1 MDGKSSTVNSKL
13 PFMLASFFWRGEEG
27 SVRAQALTA
36 KVLILSPDAVHNLE
50 VYLNELF
57 LLLLQAK
64 WDLIWCVIYPWIN
77 YPLVLFAP

>member
-1 MDGKSSTVNSKL
+1 
-13 PFMLASFFWRGEEG
+13 MLDSFFWRGEEG
-27 SVRAQALTA
+27 SVHAHALTA

-64 WDLIWCVIYPWIN
+64 WDLIWCVIYPWIK